1 VENGEHLTRLGVV
14 LHAMGRQRSGI
25 RAERKCCHGSLP
37 AAIRGIPEEF
47 CSPPILFAVIHFGRC
62 IVTLLAESKM
72 KLAWSW
78 IALAVILVPCFSGQV
93 TSAPEQSEIDSAN
106 RLFEAGKFVEAGK
119 LYARIAAQK
128 PKDYSATLQLGR
140 IALLSN
146 RLDDAQRWLEEAIAL
161 RPGDTDAKVMLPRRI
176 IAATTFNGRR
186 LR

>member
-1 VENGEHLTRLGVV
+1 
-14 LHAMGRQRSGI
+14 
-25 RAERKCCHGSLP
+25 
-37 AAIRGIPEEF
+37 
-47 CSPPILFAVIHFGRC
+47 
-62 IVTLLAESKM
+62 M

-119 LYARIAAQK
+119 LYARIAA
-128 PKDYSATLQLGR
+128 
-140 IALLSN
+140 
-146 RLDDAQRWLEEAIAL
+146 IAL